1 MEPKDAS
8 EQESQFQ
15 AISALVDDE
24 LSISEKA
31 ALLGEIKKNHILQE
45 KWRHF
50 AIIKTIMQQHRRSGL
65 STDEFVRKVMV
76 HADAPVSSPLSHQQN
91 PEH

>member
-8 EQESQFQ
+8 EQESQFE

-31 ALLGEIKKNHILQE
+31 TLLGEIKKNHIFQE

-76 HADAPVSSPLSHQQN
+76 HSDTPENPSLSHSK
-91 PEH
+91 PE